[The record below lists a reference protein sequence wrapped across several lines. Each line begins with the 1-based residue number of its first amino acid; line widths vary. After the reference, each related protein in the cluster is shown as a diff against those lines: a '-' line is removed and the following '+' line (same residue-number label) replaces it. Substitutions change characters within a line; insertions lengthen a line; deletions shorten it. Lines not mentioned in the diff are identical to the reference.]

1 MEYQSLK
8 YIYQP
13 AGNDQP
19 AANDRPSG
27 NEKSSGNDQ
36 PPGSTRSSAGAPP
49 YTLLLLHGTGGDET
63 DLLPLTREFGT
74 GFNVLSLRGN
84 VSEGGMPRFFRR
96 LGMGVFDEQ
105 DLAFRTHE
113 MVTFIRSLAVREN
126 FDPTRIIA
134 LGYSNGA
141 NIAGSTLMLYPDFL
155 AGAILYRPM
164 QPFKDVAAFRLE
176 AANGKGGPAA
186 NTGQASAKNGR
197 PVPVFLSNGSADPT
211 IQAAAAKAYAVL
223 LKNAGFD
230 VSDHFLPTGHNLTQQ
245 DLRLSVEWFGKY
257 FPTPPAP

>member
-1 MEYQSLK
+1 MEYQPLT
-8 YIYQP
+8 YIYRP
-13 AGNDQP
+13 SSGA
-19 AANDRPSG
+19 AAN
-27 NEKSSGNDQ
+27 
-36 PPGSTRSSAGAPP
+36 
-49 YTLLLLHGTGGDET
+49 TLLLLHGTGGDET
-63 DLLPLTREFGT
+63 DLLPLAQEFGT

-113 MVTFIRSLAVREN
+113 MVAFIRELAAREN

-141 NIAGSTLMLYPDFL
+141 NIAGSALLLYPDFL

-164 QPFKDVAAFRLE
+164 QPFKEAAAF
-176 AANGKGGPAA
+176 
-186 NTGQASAKNGR
+186 QAGASPKTTR
-197 PVPVFLSNGSADPT
+197 HTPVFMSNGCADPT
-211 IQAAAAKAYAVL
+211 IQPAATKAYAAL

-230 VSDHFLPTGHNLTQQ
+230 VTDYSLPAGHPLTRQ
-245 DLRLSVEWFGKY
+245 DLQLSVEWFGKH
-257 FPTPPAP
+257 FPEASRKP